1 MENKRENKPENKPE
15 AKDNEKKLVLDNAAI
30 EADLLRPGRSWFYQ
44 LVLNLFTAVG
54 KLLFFVRIEGRENMP
69 EGACVIMGNHRAW
82 MDPFF
87 LAMCARD
94 REIRFMGKKELWGN
108 KLFAWIAKQV
118 RGVPVD
124 RGTADMA
131 SIRMSMTVLKAGH
144 TLGIF
149 PEGTRTKGDGMLPLQ
164 GGASLLALRS
174 KCAVVPV
181 YIDGDY
187 RLFRRVTVRVCKP
200 VAMDDLIAGRINKDT
215 CDVLTERITA
225 AFGELSGGRSLLPP
239 VQSKAKNEQKAANH

>member
-1 MENKRENKPENKPE
+1 MENNRENKPETK
-15 AKDNEKKLVLDNAAI
+15 ALVLDNAAI
-30 EADLLRPGRSWFYQ
+30 EANLLRPGRSWFYQ
-44 LVLNLFTAVG
+44 LALNLLTVAT
-54 KLLFFVRIEGRENMP
+54 KLLFFVRVEGRENIP
-69 EGACVIMGNHRAW
+69 EGACVLMGNHRAW
-82 MDPFF
+82 IDPFC

-124 RGTADMA
+124 RGSADMA
-131 SIRMSMTVLKAGH
+131 SIRMSMTVLKGGH

-149 PEGTRTKGDGMLPLQ
+149 PEGTRTKGDGMMPLQ

-181 YIDGDY
+181 YIDGEY
-187 RLFRRVTVRVCKP
+187 KLFRPVVIRVGKP
-200 VAMDDLIAGRINKDT
+200 VKMDDLLAGRINKDT
-215 CDVLTERITA
+215 CDVLTERIKM
-225 AFGELSGGRSLLPP
+225 AFAELSGGRSLQAP
-239 VQSKAKNEQKAANH
+239 VDPKRIEGAKE

>member
-1 MENKRENKPENKPE
+1 MENKQANKPENQ
-15 AKDNEKKLVLDNAAI
+15 DEKKKLILDHAAI

-44 LVLNLFTAVG
+44 LALNLFTVVT
-54 KLLFFVRIEGRENMP
+54 KLLYFVRIEGKENLP
-69 EGACVIMGNHRAW
+69 QGACVIMGNHKAW
-82 MDPFF
+82 MDPF
-87 LAMCARD
+87 LIAMCARD

-108 KLFAWIAKQV
+108 KAFAWIAKQV

-124 RGTADMA
+124 RGNADMA

-149 PEGTRTKGDGMLPLQ
+149 PEGTRTKGDGMMPLQ

-174 KCAVVPV
+174 KCDVVPV

-187 RLFRRVTVRVCKP
+187 KLFHKMTVRVGKP
-200 VAMDDLIAGRINKDT
+200 VEMDDLLAGRINKDT
-215 CDVLTERITA
+215 CDVLSDRIKA
-225 AFGELSGGRSLLPP
+225 AFAQLSGGRSLLAP
-239 VQSKAKNEQKAANH
+239 VTDKND

>member
-1 MENKRENKPENKPE
+1 MENKNTNKPESQSE
-15 AKDNEKKLVLDNAAI
+15 EKKLVLDNAAI

-44 LVLNLFTAVG
+44 LAVNILSVVT
-54 KLLFFVRIEGRENMP
+54 KLLFFVRIEGKENIP
-69 EGACVIMGNHRAW
+69 EGACVLMGNHRAW
-82 MDPFF
+82 IDPFC

-108 KLFAWIAKQV
+108 KLFAWIASQV

-124 RGTADMA
+124 RGNADMA

-149 PEGTRTKGDGMLPLQ
+149 PEGTRSKGDGMLPLQ
-164 GGASLLALRS
+164 GGAALLALRS
-174 KCAVVPV
+174 KCDVVPV

-187 RLFRRVTVRVCKP
+187 RLFRRVTVRVGKP
-200 VAMDDLIAGRINKDT
+200 VEMADLIAGRISKDT
-215 CDVLTERITA
+215 CEVLNDRIKG
-225 AFGELSGGRSLLPP
+225 AFAKLSDGRSLLPP
-239 VQSKAKNEQKAANH
+239 VMNKKD

>member
-1 MENKRENKPENKPE
+1 MENKQ
-15 AKDNEKKLVLDNAAI
+15 EKKLVLDNAAI

-44 LVLNLFTAVG
+44 LALNLLTVVT
-54 KLLFFVRIEGRENMP
+54 KLLFFVRVEGKENIP
-69 EGACVIMGNHRAW
+69 EGACVLMGNHRAW
-82 MDPFF
+82 IDPFC

-108 KLFAWIAKQV
+108 KVFAWIAKQV

-149 PEGTRTKGDGMLPLQ
+149 PEGTRSKGDGMMPLQ
-164 GGASLLALRS
+164 GGAALLALRS
-174 KCAVVPV
+174 KCDVVPV

-187 RLFRRVTVRVCKP
+187 RLFRQVVVRVGKP
-200 VAMDDLIAGRINKDT
+200 VKMDDLLAGRVTKET
-215 CDVLTERITA
+215 CDELVGRIKG
-225 AFGELSGGRSLLPP
+225 AFAELSGGRSLLPP
-239 VQSKAKNEQKAANH
+239 VIDEKKKTGQGA

>member
-1 MENKRENKPENKPE
+1 MENNQANKPENNGE
-15 AKDNEKKLVLDNAAI
+15 EKKLVLDNAAI

-44 LVLNLFTAVG
+44 LVLNLFTIVT
-54 KLLFFVRIEGRENMP
+54 KLLFFVRIEGRENIP
-69 EGACVIMGNHRAW
+69 QGACVIMGNHRAW
-82 MDPFF
+82 LDPFL

-108 KLFAWIAKQV
+108 KVFAWIAKQV

-124 RGTADMA
+124 RGNADMA

-149 PEGTRTKGDGMLPLQ
+149 PEGTRTRGDGMLPLQ

-174 KCAVVPV
+174 KCDVVPV

-187 RLFRRVTVRVCKP
+187 RLFRRMTVRVGKP
-200 VAMDDLIAGRINKDT
+200 VAMDDLLAGRINKDT

-225 AFGELSGGRSLLPP
+225 AFAELSGGRSLLAPATDK
-239 VQSKAKNEQKAANH
+239 KA

>member
-1 MENKRENKPENKPE
+1 MENNHENKPAAKEE
-15 AKDNEKKLVLDNAAI
+15 AKKPALDNAAI

-44 LVLNLFTAVG
+44 LAVNVLTIVT
-54 KLLFFVRIEGRENMP
+54 KLLFFVRIEGKENIP

-82 MDPFF
+82 IDPFC

-108 KLFAWIAKQV
+108 KVFAWIAKQV
-118 RGVPVD
+118 RGIPVD
-124 RGTADMA
+124 RGNVDMA
-131 SIRMSMTVLKAGH
+131 SIRLSMTVLKAGH

-164 GGASLLALRS
+164 GGAALLALRS
-174 KCAVVPV
+174 KCDVVPV
-181 YIDGDY
+181 YIDGSY
-187 RLFRRVTVRVCKP
+187 KLFRPVVVRVGKP
-200 VAMDDLIAGRINKDT
+200 VKMDDLLAGRVNKDT

-225 AFGELSGGRSLLPP
+225 AFAELSGGRSLLP
-239 VQSKAKNEQKAANH
+239 VIKETKE

>member
-1 MENKRENKPENKPE
+1 MENNQDKKPETREGTK
-15 AKDNEKKLVLDNAAI
+15 ALTLDNAAI

-44 LVLNLFTAVG
+44 LAVNVLTAAA
-54 KLLFFVRIEGRENMP
+54 KLLFFVRVEGKENIP

-82 MDPFF
+82 IDPFC

-108 KLFAWIAKQV
+108 KVFAWIAKQV

-124 RGTADMA
+124 RGNVDMA

-149 PEGTRTKGDGMLPLQ
+149 PEGTRTKGDGMMPLQ

-174 KCAVVPV
+174 KCPVVPV

-187 RLFRRVTVRVCKP
+187 RLFRPVVVRVGKP
-200 VAMDDLIAGRINKDT
+200 VEMEDLLAGRINKDT

-225 AFGELSGGRSLLPP
+225 AFAALSNGRSLLPP
-239 VQSKAKNEQKAANH
+239 VKK

>member
-1 MENKRENKPENKPE
+1 MENNHANKPEG
-15 AKDNEKKLVLDNAAI
+15 KDETKKLVLDNAAI

-44 LVLNLFTAVG
+44 LAVNLFTVVT
-54 KLLFFVRIEGRENMP
+54 KLLFFVRIEGKENLP
-69 EGACVIMGNHRAW
+69 QGACVIMGNHKAW
-82 MDPFF
+82 IDPFL

-108 KLFAWIAKQV
+108 KVFAWIAKQV

-124 RGTADMA
+124 RGNADMA

-149 PEGTRTKGDGMLPLQ
+149 PEGTRTKGDGMMPLQ

-174 KCAVVPV
+174 KCDVVPV

-187 RLFRRVTVRVCKP
+187 RLFHKVTVRVGKP
-200 VAMDDLIAGRINKDT
+200 VEMDDLLAGRINRDT
-215 CDVLTERITA
+215 CDVLSDRIKA
-225 AFGELSGGRSLLPP
+225 AFAQLSGGRSLLAP
-239 VQSKAKNEQKAANH
+239 VTDKND

>member
-1 MENKRENKPENKPE
+1 MENNHDNKPERRE
-15 AKDNEKKLVLDNAAI
+15 EKKLVLDNAAI

-44 LVLNLFTAVG
+44 LVLGLFTVVA
-54 KLLFFVRIEGRENMP
+54 KLLFFVRLEGKENIP

-87 LAMCARD
+87 LAMCAKD

-124 RGTADMA
+124 RGNADMA
-131 SIRMSMTVLKAGH
+131 SIRLSMTVLKAGH

-149 PEGTRTKGDGMLPLQ
+149 PEGTRNKGKGMLPIQ

-174 KCAVVPV
+174 KCAVVPI

-187 RLFRRVTVRVCKP
+187 KLFHRIVVRVGKP
-200 VAMDDLIAGRINKDT
+200 VGMDDLLAARVTKDT
-215 CDVLTERITA
+215 CEELTQRITA
-225 AFGELSGGRSLLPP
+225 SFAQLSGGKSLPAP
-239 VQSKAKNEQKAANH
+239 DNGEQK

>member
-1 MENKRENKPENKPE
+1 MESNNNKPEIR
-15 AKDNEKKLVLDNAAI
+15 DEKKTLTLDNAAI
-30 EADLLRPGRSWFYQ
+30 EAELLRPGRSWFYQ
-44 LVLNLFTAVG
+44 LAVNLLTIVT
-54 KLLFFVRIEGRENMP
+54 KLLFFVRVEGKENIP

-82 MDPFF
+82 LDPFL

-124 RGTADMA
+124 RGNADMA
-131 SIRMSMTVLKAGH
+131 SIRMSMTVLKNGH

-149 PEGTRTKGDGMLPLQ
+149 PEGTRTKGDGMMPLQ

-187 RLFRRVTVRVCKP
+187 KLFHRVTVRVGKP
-200 VAMDDLIAGRINKDT
+200 VQMDDLLAGRINKDT
-215 CDVLTERITA
+215 CDALTERIKA
-225 AFGELSGGRSLLPP
+225 AFAELSGGRSLMAP
-239 VQSKAKNEQKAANH
+239 VKDKKENCEN

>member
-1 MENKRENKPENKPE
+1 MENNHENKPAAKEE
-15 AKDNEKKLVLDNAAI
+15 AKKPVLDNAAI

-44 LVLNLFTAVG
+44 LAVNVLTIVT
-54 KLLFFVRIEGRENMP
+54 KLLFFVRIEGKENIP

-82 MDPFF
+82 IDPFC

-108 KLFAWIAKQV
+108 KVFAWIAKQV
-118 RGVPVD
+118 RGIPVD
-124 RGTADMA
+124 RGNVDMA
-131 SIRMSMTVLKAGH
+131 SIRLSMTVLKAGH

-164 GGASLLALRS
+164 GGAALLALRS
-174 KCAVVPV
+174 KCDVVPV
-181 YIDGDY
+181 YIDGSY
-187 RLFRRVTVRVCKP
+187 KLFRPVVVRVGKP
-200 VAMDDLIAGRINKDT
+200 VKMDDLLAGRVNKDT

-225 AFGELSGGRSLLPP
+225 AFAELSGGRSLLP
-239 VQSKAKNEQKAANH
+239 VIKETKE

>member
-1 MENKRENKPENKPE
+1 MENKPVNKPENQDA
-15 AKDNEKKLVLDNAAI
+15 AKMPALDNAAI
-30 EADLLRPGRSWFYQ
+30 EANLLRPGHSWVYQ
-44 LVLNLFTAVG
+44 LVVIVLGVIA
-54 KLLFFVRIEGRENMP
+54 KLLFFVRVEGKENIP
-69 EGACVIMGNHRAW
+69 QGGYIIMGNHRAW
-82 MDPFF
+82 IDPLC
-87 LAMCARD
+87 LALCARD

-108 KLFAWIAKQV
+108 KFFAWVAKEV

-124 RGTADMA
+124 RGNADMA

-149 PEGTRTKGDGMLPLQ
+149 PEGTRSKGDGMLPIQ

-174 KCAVVPV
+174 KCDVVPV

-187 RLFRRVTVRVCKP
+187 RLFRRVTVRVGKP

-215 CDVLTERITA
+215 CDVLTDRITA
-225 AFGELSGGRSLLPP
+225 AFAELSGGRSLLPP
-239 VQSKAKNEQKAANH
+239 VKK

>member
-1 MENKRENKPENKPE
+1 MENNQTNKPENG
-15 AKDNEKKLVLDNAAI
+15 EKKLVLDTAAI
-30 EADLLRPGRSWFYQ
+30 EADLLREGRSWFYQ
-44 LVLNLFTAVG
+44 LVLNLFTVVT
-54 KLLFFVRIEGRENMP
+54 KLLFFVRIEGRENLP
-69 EGACVIMGNHRAW
+69 EGGCIIMGNHIAW
-82 MDPFF
+82 LDPFL

-124 RGTADMA
+124 RGNADMA

-149 PEGTRTKGDGMLPLQ
+149 PEGTRSKGEGMLPLQ

-174 KCAVVPV
+174 KSAVVPV

-187 RLFRRVTVRVCKP
+187 KLFKPMTVRVGKP
-200 VAMDDLIAGRINKDT
+200 VEMDDLLAGRVNKDT
-215 CDVLTERITA
+215 CGVLTERITA
-225 AFGELSGGRSLLPP
+225 AFAELSGGRSLLPP
-239 VQSKAKNEQKAANH
+239 VK